1 MVRKSC
7 FVLGIGL
14 AILWWVGLSENQSA
28 TVLWF
33 DAVAAVLSFGM
44 AALVEEPEHSPGRAA
59 GPAVLGVGLAAV
71 WIGGMAAH
79 QPIWA
84 SWLNFVFAL
93 AFMGVATSAAL
104 GTHWAHSAG
113 HRHRDAVDRAAVE

>member
-7 FVLGIGL
+7 FILGIGL

-44 AALVEEPEHSPGRAA
+44 AALVEEPERSPSRAA
-59 GPAVLGVGLAAV
+59 GPGGPGRWAGGGVDRWDGRPPADLGQLAQLRVCGGFHGRRHVGGA
-71 WIGGMAAH
+71 G
-79 QPIWA
+79 
-84 SWLNFVFAL
+84 N
-93 AFMGVATSAAL
+93 AL
-104 GTHWAHSAG
+104 GAQRRPPSP
-113 HRHRDAVDRAAVE
+113 RA

>member
-7 FVLGIGL
+7 FILGIGL
-14 AILWWVGLSENQSA
+14 AILWWVGLSENHSA

-44 AALVEEPEHSPGRAA
+44 AALIEEPEHSPSRAA

-93 AFMGVATSAAL
+93 GFMGVATSAAL
-104 GTHWAHSAG
+104 GTRWAHSAG
-113 HRHRDAVDRAAVE
+113 HPRDGLTARR